1 MAITLQFSMGFPP
14 FSLFESF
21 LIHESLKIPFG
32 AFVAA
37 FHFSSNPKCR
47 KGSHQT
53 PDSESG
59 PWESHPCRVLR
70 QLRREVSLSLLRFM
84 AVSVAVGYFW
94 MARKRSSPCFPL
106 SPGWTGGSW
115 RTFIRLR
122 FSPPRRNVSDECVFG
137 FQGPRKAHRLLTFSL
152 PNFFAR
158 FPHFFKKIFC
168 AGSRKQKSAHC
179 TCLVGVVSAKNKT
192 R

>member
-1 MAITLQFSMGFPP
+1 
-14 FSLFESF
+14 
-21 LIHESLKIPFG
+21 
-32 AFVAA
+32 
-37 FHFSSNPKCR
+37 
-47 KGSHQT
+47 
-53 PDSESG
+53 
-59 PWESHPCRVLR
+59 
-70 QLRREVSLSLLRFM
+70 M

-137 FQGPRKAHRLLTFSL
+137 FQGSRKAHRLLTFSL

-192 R
+192 RSFLTESHIWIYSFQKTAPQNHFCEAEIQSHIFLGIRGAPLV